1 MRIYSKLATGLAL
14 LALASGCST
23 VQTSDPALI
32 DAALKS
38 KPTVL
43 ENYVL
48 GAGDAVLVNVWRNP
62 DLSGTITIRP
72 DGKLSSPLVGDV
84 VAAGLT
90 PDQLGKLIR
99 DKISV
104 YVREPQV
111 SIIVT
116 SAASYEFRSRVRV
129 TGAVLKP
136 ISIPYSEGM
145 NVLDVMLGAGG
156 LNDFASGNSA
166 VLYRQFEG
174 QTVVI
179 PVRADD
185 LLKKGDVSTNYNLLP
200 GDILTIPEKVL

>member
-1 MRIYSKLATGLAL
+1 MRRKLKLAAGLAL
-14 LALASGCST
+14 LTAVAGCST
-23 VQTSDPALI
+23 VQTSDQALI
-32 DAALKS
+32 QAALNS
-38 KPTVL
+38 KPKML

-48 GAGDAVLVNVWRNP
+48 GAGDSVMVNVWRNP
-62 DLSGTITIRP
+62 DLSGNITIRP

-84 VAAGLT
+84 VASGLT
-90 PDQLGKLIR
+90 PDQLSKMIR
-99 DKISV
+99 DKIST

-116 SAASYEFRSRVRV
+116 SSASYDFRSRVRV
-129 TGAVLKP
+129 TGAVTKP
-136 ISIPYSEGM
+136 ISIAYTEGM
-145 NVLDVMLGAGG
+145 NVLDVVLSAGG

-166 VLYRQFEG
+166 VLYRQYDG

-179 PVRADD
+179 PVKADD